1 MKIAI
6 LIAGRILHFEKHYKN
21 IIENIVQ
28 TNEVDFFLSHSPE
41 LGEDVESF
49 RELYKPKT
57 LNNDEIIPRYIDE
70 KYKHVNRHNC
80 TRMLY
85 NRQRVFNDF
94 KEYSMNHNIHY
105 DLIINYRIDTF
116 AFNKLDYNWFNNS
129 NENNIYIPLGEDNGI
144 PNLSINDQM
153 AFGNINVMEKYFS
166 IYNNIIEY
174 LQEGCRFVGEDLVWH
189 CIKKNNMNI
198 IRLNHKQGI
207 VR

>member
-1 MKIAI
+1 M
-6 LIAGRILHFEKHYKN
+6 
-21 IIENIVQ
+21 
-28 TNEVDFFLSHSPE
+28 
-41 LGEDVESF
+41 
-49 RELYKPKT
+49 
-57 LNNDEIIPRYIDE
+57 
-70 KYKHVNRHNC
+70 NRHNC